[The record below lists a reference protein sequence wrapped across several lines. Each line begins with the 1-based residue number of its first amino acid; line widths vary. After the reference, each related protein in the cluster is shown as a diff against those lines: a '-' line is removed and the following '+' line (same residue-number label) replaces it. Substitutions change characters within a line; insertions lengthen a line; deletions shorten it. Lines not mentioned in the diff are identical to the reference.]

1 MQSRFGVVLGVIA
14 VVLAIVAVVGP
25 WWTVDTQAT
34 FFGFSGTTH
43 SEYNL
48 FGTANSA
55 HSNLT
60 SSSNTTGYA
69 DLPQMGA
76 VFGIATL
83 LMVLGIILGIGTV
96 LIGILPGSNPTFRRF
111 ALLAAVLAFLVL
123 LVAGLYVMSS
133 LPAAANTDLQ
143 PSRSVSFSGFW
154 GTQSGSIGALGS
166 YSVAWAAGWAWYAV
180 IGAAILFVVAGIA
193 MAVSRKPAMQAF
205 QNTPPPSA

>member
-1 MQSRFGVVLGVIA
+1 MQSRIGVVLGVIA

-48 FGTANSA
+48 FGTANRA
-55 HSNLT
+55 QSNLT

-76 VFGIATL
+76 VFGLATIL
-83 LMVLGIILGIGTV
+83 TVLGIILGIGTV
-96 LIGILPGSNPTFRRF
+96 LIGILPGSSPSFRRF

-123 LVAGLYVMSS
+123 LVAGLYVMSG
-133 LPAAANTDLQ
+133 LPAAANTD
-143 PSRSVSFSGFW
+143 VSARGGVTYSGFW

-166 YSVAWAAGWAWYAV
+166 YSVTWAAGWGWYALL
-180 IGAAILFVVAGIA
+180 GSAILFVVAGIA
-193 MAVSRKPAMQAF
+193 MAVSRKPAMQPF